1 MKIRQD
7 ELGIGDNLR
16 RLRNAVGLTQE
27 QVIAQLTTK
36 GLPID
41 RSVYAHMERGCYNI
55 RVTELLAL
63 KEIFKVASFDEFFA
77 GLALKSPEKFP
88 E

>member
-7 ELGIGDNLR
+7 DLGIGDNLR
-16 RLRNAVGLTQE
+16 RLRNAVSLTQE
-27 QVIAQLTTK
+27 QVIAQLTTR

-63 KEIFKVASFDEFFA
+63 KEIFEVSSFDEFFV
-77 GLALKSPEKFP
+77 GLALKSPNELS